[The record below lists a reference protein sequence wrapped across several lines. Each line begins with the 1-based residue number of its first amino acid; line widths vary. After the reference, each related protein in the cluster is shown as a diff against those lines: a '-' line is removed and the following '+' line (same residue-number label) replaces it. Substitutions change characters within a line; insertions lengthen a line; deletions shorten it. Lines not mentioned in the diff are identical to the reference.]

1 MLSSSYYQSKYVKT
15 RVFNW
20 SLIEIYSFV
29 SFPQQFNLMKMVA
42 TVQELKSFVSQLLE
56 NSYRIEL
63 WDLANS
69 LATLLLSCST
79 FQHPCWKCEIL
90 FFSVNKLIISLASK
104 NSNCM
109 TDNGLSYEKCFEFV
123 QKPKE
128 NPQGQLISKAANAY
142 LATTK
147 IPERVMVSEWEFAAQ
162 HQHMRRN
169 HITYPTH
176 RLPGGWNRYIQY
188 HTAWKRKFWVFFF
201 SCFYY
206 PTLILGSILKHLSY
220 HLSVFTLILICKMV
234 LHWQEARNII

>member
-42 TVQELKSFVSQLLE
+42 TVQELKAFVSQLLE

-69 LATLLLSCST
+69 LATLLLWYSA
-79 FQHPCWKCEIL
+79 FQHPCWKCEI

-104 NSNCM
+104 SSNCM
-109 TDNGLSYEKCFEFV
+109 TSNGLSYKKYFEFV
-123 QKPKE
+123 RKPKE

-147 IPERVMVSEWEFAAQ
+147 TPEGIMVSGWEFAAQ
-162 HQHMRRN
+162 HPHMRRN

-176 RLPGGWNRYIQY
+176 CLARGRNRYIQY
-188 HTAWKRKFWVFFF
+188 HTAWKRKFWVFF
-201 SCFYY
+201 S
-206 PTLILGSILKHLSY
+206 PASTILL
-220 HLSVFTLILICKMV
+220 
-234 LHWQEARNII
+234 